1 VSSVLY
7 IAMWLLGLSWWLLGE
22 FFFDD
27 LHILQAFRC
36 CISLLSSA
44 G

>member
-22 FFFDD
+22 FFDD